1 MSTRAPHGAGT
12 APAPDN
18 VLALPEAP
26 GARLRRRVL
35 LWTGGVLAAIVAM
48 ILVLMYSPLLAI
60 RGIEIEGNRLVSDD
74 AVAGALE
81 PLDGVPLPQV
91 GPGRVLQLLSG
102 LAPVA
107 DVVVQAKAPHTLQV
121 RVVEHAPVAI
131 LKNGKKLTLVG
142 EDGRT
147 LAPLAKRSD
156 ALLPVISAS
165 AATGDPA
172 VFRTLTHVLAGLPG
186 SVLAQLDHAGAKTI
200 DSVELTLSNGKT
212 VMWGNEER
220 GAQKARVLQA
230 LLKVKDDPQAPVKVY
245 DVSSPDQPVTR

>member
-1 MSTRAPHGAGT
+1 MSARGT

-26 GARLRRRVL
+26 GSRLRRRVL

-60 RGIEIEGNRLVSDD
+60 RGIEIEGNRLASDD

-81 PLDGVPLPQV
+81 PLVGVPLPQV

-102 LAPVA
+102 LEPVA

-121 RVVEHAPVAI
+121 SVVEHVPVAV
-131 LKNGKKLTLVG
+131 LKDGKKLSLVG

-172 VFRTLTHVLAGLPG
+172 VFRTLTHVLAGLPA
-186 SVLAQLDHAGAKTI
+186 SVLAQLDYAGAKTI

-212 VMWGNEER
+212 VVWGNEER
-220 GAQKARVLQA
+220 GGQKARVLQA
-230 LLKVKDDPQAPVKVY
+230 LLKVKDDPRSPVEVY